1 MAQTQ
6 LLGCRRTPT
15 LAGINCFRTGAAF
28 GKRLTLRGGGL
39 GEGGG
44 ARGVPLCALRLEPKP
59 ADWSADG
66 QKLHFV
72 SSSKF
77 LVAMRG
83 RCVAQ
88 YQTFVRFELPKDELR
103 VLMATG
109 LMQGF
114 RSLKSVD

>member
-1 MAQTQ
+1 M
-6 LLGCRRTPT
+6 
-15 LAGINCFRTGAAF
+15 
-28 GKRLTLRGGGL
+28 
-39 GEGGG
+39 
-44 ARGVPLCALRLEPKP
+44 PLCVLRREPKP
-59 ADWSADG
+59 ADWSVDG

-88 YQTFVRFELPKDELR
+88 YQTFVHFELPKDELR

-109 LMQGF
+109 LTF
-114 RSLKSVD
+114 FFFPHKSVE

>member
-28 GKRLTLRGGGL
+28 GKRLTLRGGG
-39 GEGGG
+39 GGG
-44 ARGVPLCALRLEPKP
+44 AGGVPLCVLRLEPKP

-88 YQTFVRFELPKDELR
+88 YQTFVCFELPEDDHY
-103 VLMATG
+103 A
-109 LMQGF
+109 F
-114 RSLKSVD
+114 